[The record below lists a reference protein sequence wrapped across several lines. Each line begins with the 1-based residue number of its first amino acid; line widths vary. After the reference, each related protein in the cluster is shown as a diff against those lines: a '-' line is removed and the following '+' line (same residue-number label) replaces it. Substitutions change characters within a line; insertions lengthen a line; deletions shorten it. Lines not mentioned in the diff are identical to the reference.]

1 MDKRLQQQIDFILE
15 ADKLKNILR
24 RNYLVDESRRENVAE
39 HSWHTILLA
48 QILFEY
54 AKNKHELDLLHI
66 VKMITVHDLVEID
79 AGDTF
84 IFDKIGYKDKFNREN
99 SAAKRLFTILP
110 YDQGKEI
117 YDLWIEFEREETP
130 NAIYASAI
138 DKIMPVI
145 LNTFSRGTSWREA
158 EIDSNQVLETL
169 QIVRKGPA
177 KVSELLSE
185 LVNLSVKKGNLQ

>member
-1 MDKRLQQQIDFILE
+1 MDKRLQQQINFILE
-15 ADKLKNILR
+15 ADKLKNVIR
-24 RNYLVDESRRENVAE
+24 RNYLIDESRRENVAE
-39 HSWHTILLA
+39 HTWHTILLA

-54 AKNKHELDLLHI
+54 AENKYELDLLHI
-66 VKMITVHDLVEID
+66 IKMITVHDLVEID

-84 IFDKIGYKDKFNREN
+84 IFDQTGYKDKFSREN

-117 YDLWIEFEREETP
+117 YDLWTEFEREETP

-145 LNTFSRGTSWREA
+145 LNTYSNGTSWREA
-158 EIDSNQVLETL
+158 GIAGDQVFETL
-169 QIVRKGPA
+169 QIMQKGPA
-177 KVSELLSE
+177 KINELFNE
-185 LVNLSVKKGNLQ
+185 LIHTAKEKGNLR